1 MVRSLVFTVTLA
13 FVFFLVGYVLHP
25 AWLHPYWPLLLLFFA
40 SLSFLQHRL
49 LSIGNERGAD
59 GFVLFYL
66 TFTVLRLVLSL
77 AFVGFFIWQ
86 RVANRSAFIGAFLGL
101 FICYTAFEIY
111 GLTRNLRQNS

>member
-1 MVRSLVFTVTLA
+1 MLRSLIFTLLLA
-13 FVFFLVGYVLHP
+13 FVFFVVDYSLHP

-66 TFTVLRLVLSL
+66 AFTVLRLVLSL
-77 AFVGFFIWQ
+77 TFLGFFIWQ
-86 RVANRSAFIGAFLGL
+86 RVPGRGAFVGGFLGL

-111 GLTRNLRQNS
+111 GLTRNLRPNS